1 VPTAV
6 GAGLA
11 LALPALLP
19 FGQVAVEDGA
29 KQFDAVATGLWAEVQ
44 SAIFGV
50 EHLSGRRVLAIVVIA
65 LVASAV
71 LLPRRLAW
79 VLPLPVLAVFAV
91 NGALAWDRAM
101 NAPESKVFAT
111 GAVRTWVDDRVP
123 DGSSATALSAASE
136 GCADTALLRHS
147 FLLTEFFNSTVR
159 QAAHVGGPLGDDLPS
174 EGVRV
179 RRDGQVVLAS
189 GEPLVADYVV
199 AQPGVKLDGRR
210 LATGTRAGLV
220 LWRLGGPVRV
230 VGARSEGELLR
241 AACP

>member
-1 VPTAV
+1 MKALDAALERRLRRAV
-6 GAGLA
+6 RREIAASPELREREREARKA
-11 LALPALLP
+11 LRNRAVQLP
-19 FGQVAVEDGA
+19 FG
-29 KQFDAVATGLWAEVQ
+29 L
-44 SAIFGV
+44 FGPF
-50 EHLSGRRVLAIVVIA
+50 LFF
-65 LVASAV
+65 
-71 LLPRRLAW
+71 LLPAFL
-79 VLPLPVLAVFAV
+79 AV